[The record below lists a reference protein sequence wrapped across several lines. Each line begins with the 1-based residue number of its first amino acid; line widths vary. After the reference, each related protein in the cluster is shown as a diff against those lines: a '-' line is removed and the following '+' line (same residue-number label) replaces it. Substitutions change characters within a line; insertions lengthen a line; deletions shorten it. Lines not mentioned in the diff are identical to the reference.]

1 MRWRGDQDGQNSSVS
16 DPGHGTSV
24 TSASAFAAAKVE
36 DIMLRAFGWIILIIF
51 IIGLLVVLGV
61 FKAIF

>member
-1 MRWRGDQDGQNSSVS
+1 MPVS
-16 DPGHGTSV
+16 RAVSNPSLCELVVSQTRQRMPQADEQGTL
-24 TSASAFAAAKVE
+24 
-36 DIMLRAFGWIILIIF
+36 MLKAVGWIILIIF

>member
-1 MRWRGDQDGQNSSVS
+1 MWPTRLGCVIHAAICRAALRQTNLGLNRRGS
-16 DPGHGTSV
+16 H
-24 TSASAFAAAKVE
+24 
-36 DIMLRAFGWIILIIF
+36 MLKAVGWIVLIIF